1 MKNLQGESVMEG
13 KNIIITE
20 KQPGV
25 LKVFFK
31 QFCDLL
37 VLILIVAAVISALS
51 SGFEN
56 TIVILIVIC
65 MNAILGTI
73 QEIKAQK
80 SLEGL
85 KRLSSPKAKIIRD
98 GRTVEIDSI
107 DVQVGDRLLLEAGD
121 MIVADGNI
129 EKNYSLKVNES
140 AITGESVSV
149 EKTDKVFSGT
159 YVTYGRAE
167 IIVTQIG
174 MDTEIGKIA
183 TMLNNEKN
191 RKTPLQISLDKFS
204 KNLAIVIMGICA
216 VVFLLYWLRGGKV
229 IDSLMFAVALA
240 VAAIPE
246 ALGSI
251 ITIVQAIGTSHMAKE
266 KAIIRNLKAVETL
279 GCVSVICS
287 DKTGTLTQ
295 NRMTVKNIFV
305 DGKSMTPN
313 SMNINSNSQKQLL
326 HCAVLNNDAE
336 FCENGLRGDPT
347 ETALLEMS
355 NQMDESIDFK
365 KMKKDIKRIEELP
378 FDSDR
383 KMMSVKCMVDGKEM
397 ILTKGAFEIVIERCT
412 YIIDGDDVRE
422 LNRHDIEILKE
433 NNERYA
439 TNGERVLAFAY
450 KKAEET
456 LTIASEENLIFAGL
470 ISMIDP
476 PRIQSR
482 DAVRS
487 AKSAGIKAIMITG
500 DNKLTATAIA
510 KEVDI
515 YREGDI
521 VLDGEEVEKLTEEE
535 LMRLLPKVSV
545 YARVSPKVKIRIVKA
560 WQKAGYITAMTGD
573 GVNDAPAL
581 KRADIGVGMGTGT
594 EVAKDASDMVI
605 ADDNFSTIIG
615 AVSNGRNVYRNIK
628 NAIIFLLSGN
638 MAGIITVLFTSLLA
652 LPSPFTAIQLL
663 FINLVTD
670 SLPALA
676 IGMEKNDA
684 GLLKQKPRNQ
694 KEGILTRE
702 FCIKI
707 LWQGVLISIVTLLAY
722 FIGLKTSPLLAGTY
736 AFITLTVARLFHGFN
751 CRNEGSILKIGLL
764 SNVYSLGAFLVGI
777 VLVLIIISVPYLN
790 YIFNI
795 SFIGGVGFALVMAL
809 SFIPTAIIQIIKGK
823 RDRRGK

>member
-1 MKNLQGESVMEG
+1 MERKNV
-13 KNIIITE
+13 IVTE

-25 LKVFFK
+25 LQIFFK

-37 VLILIVAAVISALS
+37 VLILIVAAIVSALS
-51 SGFEN
+51 GGVEN
-56 TIVILIVIC
+56 TVVILIVIC
-65 MNAILGTI
+65 INALLGTV
-73 QEIKAQK
+73 QEVKACK
-80 SLEGL
+80 SLESL

-98 GRTVEIDSI
+98 GRTIEIDSI

-121 MIVADGNI
+121 MIVADGDI
-129 EKNYSLKVNES
+129 DKNYSLKVNES

-149 EKTDKVFSGT
+149 EKTDHVFSGT

-167 IIVTQIG
+167 IIVTAIG

-183 TMLNNEKN
+183 KMLNNEKN
-191 RKTPLQISLDKFS
+191 RKTPLQISLDRFS
-204 KNLAIVIMGICA
+204 KNLAIVIMGICV
-216 VVFLLYWLRGGKV
+216 VVFLLYWLRGWKV

-246 ALGSI
+246 ALSSI

-279 GCVSVICS
+279 GCVSIICS

-295 NRMTVKNIFV
+295 NKMTVKNIFV
-305 DGKSMTPN
+305 CGESMVPKAMKVHN
-313 SMNINSNSQKQLL
+313 LAQRQLVY
-326 HCAVLNNDAE
+326 CAALNNDAE

-347 ETALLEMS
+347 ETALLDMEK
-355 NQMDESIDFK
+355 QMNVSMDMEKIKRDFK
-365 KMKKDIKRIEELP
+365 RTEELP

-383 KMMSVKCMVDGKEM
+383 KMMSVKCDIDGKET
-397 ILTKGAFEIVIERCT
+397 ILTKGAFEVVIGRCK
-412 YIIDGDDVRE
+412 YIIDNDEVRE
-422 LNRHDIEILKE
+422 LNEQDIRRLQEY
-433 NNERYA
+433 NEKYA
-439 TNGERVLAFAY
+439 ANGERVLAFAY
-450 KKAEET
+450 KNSTEV
-456 LTIASEENLIFAGL
+456 LTADSEKNLIFAGL

-476 PRIQSR
+476 PRVQSR

-487 AKSAGIKAIMITG
+487 AKMAGIKTIMITG
-500 DNKLTATAIA
+500 DNKLTAKAIA
-510 KEVDI
+510 KEVEI
-515 YREGDI
+515 YHEGDI

-535 LMRLLPKVSV
+535 LMEILPKVSV
-545 YARVSPKVKIRIVKA
+545 YARVSPEVKIRIVKA
-560 WQKAGYITAMTGD
+560 WQKAGHITAMTGD

-605 ADDNFSTIIG
+605 SDDNFSTIIG

-638 MAGIITVLFTSLLA
+638 MAGIITVLVTSILA

-694 KEGILTRE
+694 KEGILTKE
-702 FCIKI
+702 FCVKI
-707 LWQGVLISIVTLLAY
+707 LWQGTFISIVTLTAY
-722 FIGLKTSPLLAGTY
+722 FIGLKSGSSLAATY
-736 AFITLTVARLFHGFN
+736 AFLTLTTARLFHGFN
-751 CRNEGSILKIGLL
+751 CRNESSILKVGLR
-764 SNVYSLGAFLVGI
+764 SNKYSIGAFFLGI
-777 VLVLIIISVPYLN
+777 AFVLTITLVPYLR

-795 SFIGGVGFALVMAL
+795 VSMDSIGFAIVAILAFL
-809 SFIPTAIIQIIKGK
+809 PTLLIQIIKEK
-823 RDRRGK
+823 RA

>member
-1 MKNLQGESVMEG
+1 MEG

-20 KQPGV
+20 KQPSV
-25 LKVFFK
+25 MKVFLK

-37 VLILIVAAVISALS
+37 VFILIAAAMISALS
-51 SGFEN
+51 SGVEN
-56 TIVILIVIC
+56 TVVILIVIC
-65 MNAILGTI
+65 VNAILGTV
-73 QEIKAQK
+73 QEIKARK

-85 KRLSSPKAKIIRD
+85 KRLSSPKAKIIRN

-129 EKNYSLKVNES
+129 DKNYSLKVNES

-149 EKTDKVFSGT
+149 EKTDKVYSGT

-167 IIVTQIG
+167 IIVTKIG

-183 TMLNNEKN
+183 IMLNNEKN

-204 KNLAIVIMGICA
+204 KNLAIAIMGICV
-216 VVFLLYWLRGGKV
+216 VVFLLYWLRGWQM

-279 GCVSVICS
+279 GCVSIICS

-295 NRMTVKNIFV
+295 NKMTVKNIFV
-305 DGKSMTPN
+305 GGKSMKPQ
-313 SMNINSNSQKQLL
+313 SININSNAHKQLL
-326 HCAVLNNDAE
+326 YCAVLNNDAE

-347 ETALLEMS
+347 ETALLDMS
-355 NQMDESIDFK
+355 NQMDESIDLK
-365 KMKKDIKRIEELP
+365 TIKKDIKRIEELP

-383 KMMSVKCMVDGKEM
+383 KMMSVKCIIDEKSM
-397 ILTKGAFEIVIERCT
+397 ILTKGAFEVVIDRCK
-412 YIIDGDDVRE
+412 YIIGENGVRE
-422 LNRHDIEILKE
+422 LNGQDIEILKE
-433 NNERYA
+433 NNEKYA

-450 KKAEET
+450 KDTDEI
-456 LTIASEENLIFAGL
+456 LTAGSEMGLIFAGL
-470 ISMIDP
+470 ISMMDP

-482 DAVRS
+482 DAVRA
-487 AKSAGIKAIMITG
+487 AKSAGIKTIIITG
-500 DNKLTATAIA
+500 DNKLTAKAIA

-515 YREGDI
+515 YHEGDI
-521 VLDGEEVEKLTEEE
+521 VLDGEEVEKLTEEG
-535 LMRLLPKVSV
+535 LMKILPKVSV
-545 YARVSPKVKIRIVKA
+545 YARVSPEVKIRIVKA
-560 WQKAGYITAMTGD
+560 WQKSGHITAMTGD

-638 MAGIITVLFTSLLA
+638 MAGIITVLFTSILA

-670 SLPALA
+670 SFPALA

-694 KEGILTRE
+694 EEGILTRE
-702 FCIKI
+702 FCVKI
-707 LWQGVLISIVTLLAY
+707 LWQGALISMVTLLAY
-722 FIGLKTSPLLAGTY
+722 FTGLKTSPLLAGTY
-736 AFITLTVARLFHGFN
+736 AFITLTIARLFHGFN
-751 CRNEGSILKIGLL
+751 CRNEGSILKIGIL
-764 SNVYSLGAFLVGI
+764 SNVYSVGAFFVGMI
-777 VLVLIIISVPYLN
+777 LVLIIISVPYLN

-795 SFIGGVGFALVMAL
+795 SSIGGAGAAIIIVL
-809 SFIPTAIIQIIKGK
+809 SFIPTFIIQILKCKKDRCGK
-823 RDRRGK
+823 